1 MKSAFSENKFIILF
15 STLLFVIPMLFGYFF
30 ASYISEAM
38 NPVINSFRERVQ
50 QGDIQLTHDSIF
62 FNNVYVGIILYC
74 GAITFGLLTASVL
87 ISNGIFIGYFA
98 TKMPLYSFLLLTL
111 PHGIFEI
118 PAIIIA
124 GSSGFIMFKFLVE
137 FFKGIVKPV
146 ITNDEVRLSV
156 KNRIANSLNNNINRL
171 TQSLVLLGF
180 SVVLFIIAAFIE
192 AYLTIGI
199 ARLFM
204 IF

>member
-87 ISNGIFIGYFA
+87 ISNGVFIGYFA

-124 GSSGFIMFKFLVE
+124 GSSGFIMFKFLLE

>member
-15 STLLFVIPMLFGYFF
+15 STLLFVIPMLLGYFF
-30 ASYISEAM
+30 APYISEAM

-87 ISNGIFIGYFA
+87 ISNGVFIGYFA

-118 PAIIIA
+118 PAIILA
-124 GSSGFIMFKFLVE
+124 GSSGFIMFKFLIE
-137 FFKGIVKPV
+137 FFKGIIKPV
-146 ITNDEVRLSV
+146 ITNNEVNLSI
-156 KNRIANSLNNNINRL
+156 KNRITNSLNNNINRL

>member
-87 ISNGIFIGYFA
+87 ISNGVFIGYFA

>member
-1 MKSAFSENKFIILF
+1 
-15 STLLFVIPMLFGYFF
+15 MLFGYFF

-87 ISNGIFIGYFA
+87 ISNGVFIGYFA

-124 GSSGFIMFKFLVE
+124 GSSGVIMFKFLVE